1 MKQRKEKRRRRKI
14 TSFDSLSSLW
24 SGRSEAVQGLTVSVS
39 ICGSYNKHLKQIGE
53 KLLECKR
60 LGIRVLIPKYAIRKY
75 STHGFVYL
83 KGENGTPRQLQER
96 NFRAIAKSSF
106 VLVVNPKGYIG
117 PSTALE
123 VGYAYAKGIPVFCTE
138 IPRDYIFKFFTANG
152 VTLQEIKSLFGPKR
166 KNRIGIEERL
176 LHS

>member
-1 MKQRKEKRRRRKI
+1 MDFESITQMHFIQKRFRTHEYSTIFKRRIGIFPISGRRRRKI

-123 VGYAYAKGIPVFCTE
+123 VGYAYAKGIPVFC
-138 IPRDYIFKFFTANG
+138 
-152 VTLQEIKSLFGPKR
+152 
-166 KNRIGIEERL
+166 
-176 LHS
+176 